1 MADDEKVMKIL
12 KGKLI
17 ESKPAKKPSGE
28 LVKGVKKDGT
38 EWQIFNLQ
46 MLIDGK
52 TKKIGSFNASHKEL
66 VNHYVKM
73 QVEVK
78 QDGKYTNYTLK
89 KIEELE
95 EEESEK
101 IEDNDG
107 EGIID
112 NEEEVVD
119 GEADTGGNDIT
130 EKEGR
135 KMDSS
140 TPEGKKKSKEVFE
153 EVKGTDW
160 IAKEKRSMRAM
171 STSYAKDMFCQSKI
185 EKSEVINMAESIY
198 NYIWNGL
205 PKE

>member
-12 KGKLI
+12 KGKLV
-17 ESKPAKKPSGE
+17 ESAPAKKPSGE

-101 IEDNDG
+101 IEENDG

-112 NEEEVVD
+112 NEEEIVD
-119 GEADTGGNDIT
+119 DEESTGGNDIT

-140 TPEGKKKSKEVFE
+140 TPEGKKKAKKIME

-160 IAKEKRSMRAM
+160 IAKEKRSIRGMCV
-171 STSYAKDMFCQSKI
+171 SYAKDMVIADKI
-185 EKSEVINMAESIY
+185 K
-198 NYIWNGL
+198 
-205 PKE
+205 KEELIDTAQIMFEYTWGGVTK

>member
-12 KGKLI
+12 KGKLV
-17 ESKPAKKPSGE
+17 ESAPAKKPSGE

-101 IEDNDG
+101 IEENDG

-112 NEEEVVD
+112 NEEEIVD
-119 GEADTGGNDIT
+119 DEESTGGNDIT

-140 TPEGKKKSKEVFE
+140 TPEGKKKAKEVFE

-160 IAKEKRSMRAM
+160 IAKEKRSIRGMCV
-171 STSYAKDMFCQSKI
+171 SYAKDMVIADKI
-185 EKSEVINMAESIY
+185 K
-198 NYIWNGL
+198 
-205 PKE
+205 KEELIDTAQIMFEYTWGGVTK

>member
-12 KGKLI
+12 KGKLV
-17 ESKPAKKPSGE
+17 ESAPAKKPSGE

-46 MLIDGK
+46 MLIKGK
-52 TKKIGSFNASHKEL
+52 TQKVGSFNASHKEL
-66 VNHYVKM
+66 VDHYVKV

-89 KIEELE
+89 KIEELDE
-95 EEESEK
+95 EMNEETSE
-101 IEDNDG
+101 DDG
-107 EGIID
+107 ESIID
-112 NEEEVVD
+112 NEEEIVD
-119 GEADTGGNDIT
+119 DEEKVGNDIT

-135 KMDSS
+135 KMDNS
-140 TPEGKKKSKEVFE
+140 TPEGKKKAKKIME